1 MFLRCFFM
9 VIAEV
14 LLYLQKMRFEV
25 SIERCCM
32 CLLFVLFGSVSAMS
46 QSVLPLPS
54 SMTVGKGTFT
64 ISDETVI
71 HTNMQ
76 DKAARRTVASLRRC
90 VGKDLTV
97 MRERSTKNFIL
108 IESRSELR
116 EEGCHTLHVDGSG
129 IRIQAG
135 SASGFFYAFQTL
147 NQLLDDGKVPFVDI
161 EDAPRFAYRGM
172 MLDCSRHFWDV
183 DFIKKQIDAMARFKL
198 NRLHLHLTDAA
209 GWRMETEKY
218 PLLTEKTA
226 WRTQSD
232 WTRWWIEKDRR
243 YCGKDATG
251 AYGGYY
257 TQDELRDLVRY
268 AMDRHVTII
277 PEIEMPGHSEEVLFA
292 YPELKCVN
300 AGQDCGDLCVGNEQ
314 TFEFLENVLL
324 EVMRI
329 FPSKYIHIGGDES
342 GRQAWMKCPRCQAR
356 MKAEGLE
363 TAAQLQAYLTARI
376 EKFLNRHGRELLGWD
391 EILEGELAPNAT
403 VMSWRGTEGGLAAA
417 RMGHRVVMS
426 PGGYC
431 YLDGYQDAP
440 ESQPKAFG
448 GFLPLEKVFGYDPIP
463 QEMKGTEQEKYIIGI
478 QGNLWTEM
486 IETPEHVE
494 YMLYPRMLAIAE
506 RGWSPQ
512 SDDYADFRRRALKAV
527 GWLQQNGYHP
537 FDLKNETGA
546 RAESRTEIRHKGR
559 GKKVQYLAPY
569 SDAYRAGG
577 DGSLTDGKRG
587 GWSYGDG
594 RWQGFISS
602 ERLDV
607 VIDMGRKQTI
617 RSVAADFMQF
627 TGPEIFEPAEVRV
640 SFSDDGT
647 TWKVGDLEV
656 REVSRDKDYFIR
668 HFRWEGIN
676 RARYVRLQAS
686 EGKFGGWIFTDEI
699 VIN

>member
-1 MFLRCFFM
+1 M

-97 MRERSTKNFIL
+97 MRECPTENFIL

-116 EEGCHTLHVDGSG
+116 EEGCYTLHVDGSG

-147 NQLLDDGKVPFVDI
+147 NQLLDDEKVPFVDI

-268 AMDRHVTII
+268 AMDRHVTVI

-569 SDAYRAGG
+569 SDAYKAGG

-647 TWKVGDLEV
+647 TWKVGDLDV

-668 HFRWEGIN
+668 HFRWEGKA

>member
-1 MFLRCFFM
+1 M